1 MQKTDEIEAAN
12 EAISVSFL
20 QLVRRVKSDTKG
32 YLKQQMSDWGD
43 GQLQL
48 VRWMGLGPGSM
59 PGSINSARDVC
70 KALNDVLSLQKSR
83 KNGRNQQ
90 SPKLQL

>member
-20 QLVRRVKSDTKG
+20 QFVKRVKSDTKG
-32 YLKQQMSDWGD
+32 YLRQQMSDWDD
-43 GQLQL
+43 GQLQI

-59 PGSINSARDVC
+59 PGC
-70 KALNDVLSLQKSR
+70 LQSTK
-83 KNGRNQQ
+83 
-90 SPKLQL
+90 